1 MRLYG
6 VLTTLG
12 AAGAICLIA
21 THPAYAE
28 TSTGRSLLLAQQ
40 NKNKLII
47 ARGTPLLAT
56 QNKKALLA
64 KADEKQTSGVDDDK
78 AKPSS
83 APKDKSNETKPIE
96 QPTYAIVAAG
106 DSLASIAE
114 KYNTTWTRIFD
125 ANESLG
131 NPNAIDIGQKLRI
144 PSAEE
149 TLPDRSSA
157 VVAAQQAAVSSNAAT
172 PSARTSTV
180 TTRSYSSKPVNS
192 SSYYVGNGMWCTDYI
207 HSRRPDVAVYGNAGY
222 GWISSAQAAGKL
234 TGSAPRAGAVAV
246 TNGHV
251 AYVESVNSDGSY
263 TVSEM
268 GWNYRAGNYNKRT
281 VRPGTFGQFIY

>member
-40 NKNKLII
+40 NKNKLTI
-47 ARGTPLLAT
+47 ARRTPLLAT

-64 KADEKQTSGVDDDK
+64 KADEKQTSEVDDDK
-78 AKPSS
+78 TKKPASTPKGKSDEAKP
-83 APKDKSNETKPIE
+83 TE
-96 QPTYAIVAAG
+96 QPVYVVIAAG

-149 TLPDRSSA
+149 VLPDRLSA
-157 VVAAQQAAVSSNAAT
+157 IVAAQQAAASST

-180 TTRSYSSKPVNS
+180 TTRSYSSKPINS
-192 SSYYVGNGMWCTDYI
+192 SSYYVGNGMWCTDYV

-222 GWISSAQAAGKL
+222 GWISSAQAAGKS
-234 TGSAPRAGAVAV
+234 TGSAPRAGAVACCLRRV
-246 TNGHV
+246 G
-251 AYVESVNSDGSY
+251 
-263 TVSEM
+263 
-268 GWNYRAGNYNKRT
+268 
-281 VRPGTFGQFIY
+281 

>member
-40 NKNKLII
+40 NKNKLTI
-47 ARGTPLLAT
+47 ARRTPLLAT

-64 KADEKQTSGVDDDK
+64 KADEKQTGRVDDDK
-78 AKPSS
+78 TKKPPS
-83 APKDKSNETKPIE
+83 APKDKSNETKSIE
-96 QPTYAIVAAG
+96 QSTYAIVAAG

-125 ANESLG
+125 ANESLS
-131 NPNAIDIGQKLRI
+131 NPNTIDIGQKLRI

-149 TLPDRSSA
+149 VLPDRSSA
-157 VVAAQQAAVSSNAAT
+157 IVAAQQAAASST

-180 TTRSYSSKPVNS
+180 TTRSYSSKPINS
-192 SSYYVGNGMWCTDYI
+192 SSYYVGNGMWCTDYV

-222 GWISSAQAAGKL
+222 GWISSAQAAGKS

-251 AYVESVNSDGSY
+251 AYVESVNNDGSY

>member
-40 NKNKLII
+40 NKNKLTI
-47 ARGTPLLAT
+47 ARRTPLLAT

-78 AKPSS
+78 AKKPAST
-83 APKDKSNETKPIE
+83 PKGKSDEAKPTE
-96 QPTYAIVAAG
+96 QPIYVTVAAG

-131 NPNAIDIGQKLRI
+131 NPNTIDIGQKLRI

-157 VVAAQQAAVSSNAAT
+157 VVAAQQAAASSNAACLLY
-172 PSARTSTV
+172 TS
-180 TTRSYSSKPVNS
+180 
-192 SSYYVGNGMWCTDYI
+192 D
-207 HSRRPDVAVYGNAGY
+207 
-222 GWISSAQAAGKL
+222 AAD
-234 TGSAPRAGAVAV
+234 
-246 TNGHV
+246 
-251 AYVESVNSDGSY
+251 E
-263 TVSEM
+263 
-268 GWNYRAGNYNKRT
+268 
-281 VRPGTFGQFIY
+281 

>member
-40 NKNKLII
+40 NKNKLTI
-47 ARGTPLLAT
+47 AKKTPLLAT

-96 QPTYAIVAAG
+96 QSTYAIVAAG

-125 ANESLG
+125 ANESLS

-149 TLPDRSSA
+149 VLPDRSSA
-157 VVAAQQAAVSSNAAT
+157 IVAAQQAAASST

-180 TTRSYSSKPVNS
+180 TTRSYSSKPINS
-192 SSYYVGNGMWCTDYI
+192 SSYYVGNGMWCTDYV

-222 GWISSAQAAGKL
+222 GWISSAQAAGKS

-251 AYVESVNSDGSY
+251 AYVESVNNDGSY

>member
-6 VLTTLG
+6 VLTTIG

-40 NKNKLII
+40 HKNKLTI

-78 AKPSS
+78 AKKPSS
-83 APKDKSNETKPIE
+83 ALKDKSNETKPIE
-96 QPTYAIVAAG
+96 RPTYAIVAAG

-125 ANESLG
+125 ANESLS

-149 TLPDRSSA
+149 VLPDRSSA
-157 VVAAQQAAVSSNAAT
+157 IVA
-172 PSARTSTV
+172 
-180 TTRSYSSKPVNS
+180 
-192 SSYYVGNGMWCTDYI
+192 
-207 HSRRPDVAVYGNAGY
+207 
-222 GWISSAQAAGKL
+222 
-234 TGSAPRAGAVAV
+234 
-246 TNGHV
+246 
-251 AYVESVNSDGSY
+251 
-263 TVSEM
+263 
-268 GWNYRAGNYNKRT
+268 
-281 VRPGTFGQFIY
+281 

>member
-40 NKNKLII
+40 NKNKLTI
-47 ARGTPLLAT
+47 ARRTPLLAT

-78 AKPSS
+78 AKKPTS

-96 QPTYAIVAAG
+96 QSTYAIVAAG

-125 ANESLG
+125 ANESLS

-157 VVAAQQAAVSSNAAT
+157 VVTAQQAAASST
-172 PSARTSTV
+172 PSARTST
-180 TTRSYSSKPVNS
+180 
-192 SSYYVGNGMWCTDYI
+192 
-207 HSRRPDVAVYGNAGY
+207 
-222 GWISSAQAAGKL
+222 
-234 TGSAPRAGAVAV
+234 
-246 TNGHV
+246 
-251 AYVESVNSDGSY
+251 VNSDGSY

>member
-40 NKNKLII
+40 NKNKLTI
-47 ARGTPLLAT
+47 ARRTPLLAAHD
-56 QNKKALLA
+56 KKALLA
-64 KADEKQTSGVDDDK
+64 KADEKQTGRVDDDK
-78 AKPSS
+78 TKKPPS
-83 APKDKSNETKPIE
+83 APKDKSNETKSIE
-96 QPTYAIVAAG
+96 QSTYAIVAAG

-125 ANESLG
+125 ANESLS
-131 NPNAIDIGQKLRI
+131 NPNTIDIGQKLRI

-149 TLPDRSSA
+149 VLPDRSSA
-157 VVAAQQAAVSSNAAT
+157 IVAAQQAAASST
-172 PSARTSTV
+172 LSARTSTV
-180 TTRSYSSKPVNS
+180 TTRSYSSKPINS
-192 SSYYVGNGMWCTDYI
+192 SSYYVGNGMWCTDYV

-222 GWISSAQAAGKL
+222 GWISSAQAAGKS

-251 AYVESVNSDGSY
+251 AYVESVNNDGSY

>member
-40 NKNKLII
+40 NKNKLTI
-47 ARGTPLLAT
+47 ARRTPLLAA

-64 KADEKQTSGVDDDK
+64 KADEKQTGRVDDDK
-78 AKPSS
+78 TKKPSS

-96 QPTYAIVAAG
+96 QSTYAIVTAG
-106 DSLASIAE
+106 DSLASIAG

-125 ANESLG
+125 ANESLS
-131 NPNAIDIGQKLRI
+131 NPNTIDIGQKLRI

-149 TLPDRSSA
+149 VLPDRSSA
-157 VVAAQQAAVSSNAAT
+157 IVAAQQAAASST
-172 PSARTSTV
+172 LSARTSTV
-180 TTRSYSSKPVNS
+180 TTRSYSSKPINS
-192 SSYYVGNGMWCTDYI
+192 SSYYVGNGMWCTDYV

-222 GWISSAQAAGKL
+222 GWISSAQAAGKS

-251 AYVESVNSDGSY
+251 AYVESVNNDGSY

>member
-40 NKNKLII
+40 NKNKLTI
-47 ARGTPLLAT
+47 ARRTPLLAT

-78 AKPSS
+78 TKKPSS
-83 APKDKSNETKPIE
+83 APKGKSDEAKPTE
-96 QPTYAIVAAG
+96 QPIYVVVAAG

-125 ANESLG
+125 ANESLS
-131 NPNAIDIGQKLRI
+131 NPNTIDIGQKLRI

-149 TLPDRSSA
+149 VLPDRSSA
-157 VVAAQQAAVSSNAAT
+157 IVVAQQAATSST

-180 TTRSYSSKPVNS
+180 TTRSYSSKPINS
-192 SSYYVGNGMWCTDYI
+192 SSYYVGNGMWCTDYV

-222 GWISSAQAAGKL
+222 GWISSAQAAGKS
-234 TGSAPRAGAVAV
+234 TGSAPRTGAVAV

>member
-1 MRLYG
+1 MCLYG

-192 SSYYVGNGMWCTDYI
+192 SSYYVGNGMWCTDYV
-207 HSRRPDVAVYGNAGY
+207 HSRRQIG
-222 GWISSAQAAGKL
+222 
-234 TGSAPRAGAVAV
+234 RA
-246 TNGHV
+246 HV
-251 AYVESVNSDGSY
+251 
-263 TVSEM
+263 
-268 GWNYRAGNYNKRT
+268 
-281 VRPGTFGQFIY
+281 

>member
-12 AAGAICLIA
+12 IAVVALIMNTQTA
-21 THPAYAE
+21 HAE

-40 NKNKLII
+40 NKNKLTI
-47 ARGTPLLAT
+47 AKKTPLLAAHD
-56 QNKKALLA
+56 KKALLA
-64 KADEKQTSGVDDDK
+64 KVDEKQTSGVDDDK
-78 AKPSS
+78 AKKPTST
-83 APKDKSNETKPIE
+83 PKDKSNETKPIE
-96 QPTYAIVAAG
+96 QSTYAIVAAG

-125 ANESLG
+125 ANESLS
-131 NPNAIDIGQKLRI
+131 NPNTIDIGQKLRI

-149 TLPDRSSA
+149 VLPDRSSA
-157 VVAAQQAAVSSNAAT
+157 IVAAQQAAASSNAAA

-180 TTRSYSSKPVNS
+180 TTRSYSSKPINS
-192 SSYYVGNGMWCTDYI
+192 SSYYVGNGMWCTDYV

-222 GWISSAQAAGKL
+222 GWIS

>member
-40 NKNKLII
+40 NKNKLTI
-47 ARGTPLLAT
+47 AKKTPLLAAHD
-56 QNKKALLA
+56 KKALLA
-64 KADEKQTSGVDDDK
+64 KVDEKQTSGVDDDK
-78 AKPSS
+78 AKKPTST
-83 APKDKSNETKPIE
+83 PKDKSNETKPIE
-96 QPTYAIVAAG
+96 QSTYAIVAAG

-131 NPNAIDIGQKLRI
+131 NPNTIDIGQKLRI

-149 TLPDRSSA
+149 VLPDRSSA
-157 VVAAQQAAVSSNAAT
+157 IVAALC
-172 PSARTSTV
+172 
-180 TTRSYSSKPVNS
+180 RSEERR
-192 SSYYVGNGMWCTDYI
+192 VGKECR
-207 HSRRPDVAVYGNAGY
+207 SRWSPY
-222 GWISSAQAAGKL
+222 
-234 TGSAPRAGAVAV
+234 
-246 TNGHV
+246 H
-251 AYVESVNSDGSY
+251 
-263 TVSEM
+263 
-268 GWNYRAGNYNKRT
+268 
-281 VRPGTFGQFIY
+281 

>member
-1 MRLYG
+1 MRLHG

-40 NKNKLII
+40 NKNKLTI
-47 ARGTPLLAT
+47 ARRTPLLAT

-78 AKPSS
+78 AIKTSS
-83 APKDKSNETKPIE
+83 APKGKSDETKPTE
-96 QPTYAIVAAG
+96 QPIYVVVAAG

-125 ANESLG
+125 ANESLS
-131 NPNAIDIGQKLRI
+131 NPNTIDIGQKLRI

-149 TLPDRSSA
+149 VLPDRLSA
-157 VVAAQQAAVSSNAAT
+157 IVAAQQAAASST
-172 PSARTSTV
+172 LSARTSTV
-180 TTRSYSSKPVNS
+180 TTRSYSSKPINS
-192 SSYYVGNGMWCTDYI
+192 SSYYVGNGMWCTDYV

-222 GWISSAQAAGKL
+222 GWISSAQAAGKS

>member
-21 THPAYAE
+21 AHPAYAE

-40 NKNKLII
+40 NKNKLTI
-47 ARGTPLLAT
+47 ARRTLLLAT

-78 AKPSS
+78 AKKPTST
-83 APKDKSNETKPIE
+83 PKNKSNETKPIE
-96 QPTYAIVAAG
+96 QSTYAIVAAG

-125 ANESLG
+125 ANESLS

-149 TLPDRSSA
+149 VLPDRSSA
-157 VVAAQQAAVSSNAAT
+157 IVAAQQAAASST

-180 TTRSYSSKPVNS
+180 TTRSYSSKPINS
-192 SSYYVGNGMWCTDYI
+192 SSYYVGNGMWCTDYV

-222 GWISSAQAAGKL
+222 GWISSAQAAGKS

-251 AYVESVNSDGSY
+251 AYVESVNNDGSY

>member
-6 VLTTLG
+6 VLTTIG

-40 NKNKLII
+40 NKNKLTIV
-47 ARGTPLLAT
+47 RGTPLLAT

-78 AKPSS
+78 AKKPSS

-96 QPTYAIVAAG
+96 QSTYAIVAAG

-131 NPNAIDIGQKLRI
+131 NPNTIDIGQKLRI

-149 TLPDRSSA
+149 VLPDRSSA
-157 VVAAQQAAVSSNAAT
+157 IVAAQQAA
-172 PSARTSTV
+172 
-180 TTRSYSSKPVNS
+180 
-192 SSYYVGNGMWCTDYI
+192 
-207 HSRRPDVAVYGNAGY
+207 
-222 GWISSAQAAGKL
+222 AQA
-234 TGSAPRAGAVAV
+234 SATQPENPDADPRQAILACSADGVEFWRGGVLFNGAWQ
-246 TNGHV
+246 
-251 AYVESVNSDGSY
+251 
-263 TVSEM
+263 TV
-268 GWNYRAGNYNKRT
+268 YRAEVGEEAWQRIVNEPRLRIKSADEY
-281 VRPGTFGQFIY
+281 GA

>member
-40 NKNKLII
+40 NKNKLTI
-47 ARGTPLLAT
+47 ARRTPLLAT

-64 KADEKQTSGVDDDK
+64 KADEKQTGRVDDDK
-78 AKPSS
+78 TKKPPS
-83 APKDKSNETKPIE
+83 APKDKSNETKSIE
-96 QPTYAIVAAG
+96 QSTYAIVAAG

-125 ANESLG
+125 ANESLS
-131 NPNAIDIGQKLRI
+131 NPNTIDIGQKLRI

-157 VVAAQQAAVSSNAAT
+157 VVAAQQAAASST
-172 PSARTSTV
+172 LSARTSTV
-180 TTRSYSSKPVNS
+180 TTRSYSSKPINS
-192 SSYYVGNGMWCTDYI
+192 SSYYVGNGMWCTDYV

-222 GWISSAQAAGKL
+222 GWISSAQAAGKS

-251 AYVESVNSDGSY
+251 AYVESVNNDGSY

-268 GWNYRAGNYNKRT
+268 GWNYRAGNYNKRI

>member
-40 NKNKLII
+40 NKNKLTI
-47 ARGTPLLAT
+47 ARRTPLLAT

-64 KADEKQTSGVDDDK
+64 KTDEKQTSGVDDDK
-78 AKPSS
+78 AKKPTST
-83 APKDKSNETKPIE
+83 PKDKSNETKSIE
-96 QPTYAIVAAG
+96 QSTYAIVAAG

-125 ANESLG
+125 ANESLS
-131 NPNAIDIGQKLRI
+131 NPNTIDIGQKLRI
-144 PSAEE
+144 PNAEE
-149 TLPDRSSA
+149 VLPDRSSA
-157 VVAAQQAAVSSNAAT
+157 IVAAQQAAASST
-172 PSARTSTV
+172 PSTRTSTV
-180 TTRSYSSKPVNS
+180 TTRSYSSKPINS
-192 SSYYVGNGMWCTDYI
+192 SSYYVGNGMWCTDYV

-222 GWISSAQAAGKL
+222 GWISSAQAAGKS

-251 AYVESVNSDGSY
+251 AYVESVNNDGSY

>member
-40 NKNKLII
+40 NKNKLTI
-47 ARGTPLLAT
+47 ARRTPLLAT

-64 KADEKQTSGVDDDK
+64 KADEKQTSEVDDDK
-78 AKPSS
+78 TKKPVSTPKGKSDEAKP
-83 APKDKSNETKPIE
+83 TE
-96 QPTYAIVAAG
+96 QPVYVVIAAG

-125 ANESLG
+125 ANESLS
-131 NPNAIDIGQKLRI
+131 NPNTIDIGQKLRI

-149 TLPDRSSA
+149 VLPDRLSA
-157 VVAAQQAAVSSNAAT
+157 IVAAQQAAASST
-172 PSARTSTV
+172 LSTRTSTV
-180 TTRSYSSKPVNS
+180 TTRSYSSKPINS
-192 SSYYVGNGMWCTDYI
+192 SSYYVGNGMWCTDYV

-222 GWISSAQAAGKL
+222 GWISSAQAAGKS

>member
-12 AAGAICLIA
+12 VAGAICLIA

-40 NKNKLII
+40 NKNKLTI
-47 ARGTPLLAT
+47 ARRTPLLAT

-64 KADEKQTSGVDDDK
+64 KTDEKQTGRVDDDK
-78 AKPSS
+78 TKKPSS

-96 QPTYAIVAAG
+96 QSTYAIVTAG

-125 ANESLG
+125 ANESLS
-131 NPNAIDIGQKLRI
+131 NPNTIDIGQKLRI

-149 TLPDRSSA
+149 VLPDRSSA
-157 VVAAQQAAVSSNAAT
+157 IVAAQQAAASST

-180 TTRSYSSKPVNS
+180 TTRSYS
-192 SSYYVGNGMWCTDYI
+192 
-207 HSRRPDVAVYGNAGY
+207 
-222 GWISSAQAAGKL
+222 
-234 TGSAPRAGAVAV
+234 
-246 TNGHV
+246 
-251 AYVESVNSDGSY
+251 
-263 TVSEM
+263 
-268 GWNYRAGNYNKRT
+268 
-281 VRPGTFGQFIY
+281 

>member
-40 NKNKLII
+40 NKNKLTI
-47 ARGTPLLAT
+47 ARRTPLLAT

-64 KADEKQTSGVDDDK
+64 KADEKQTGRVDDDK
-78 AKPSS
+78 AKKSAS
-83 APKDKSNETKPIE
+83 APKDKSDETKPTE
-96 QPTYAIVAAG
+96 QPIYVVVAAG

-125 ANESLG
+125 ANESLS
-131 NPNAIDIGQKLRI
+131 NPNTIDIGQKLRI

-149 TLPDRSSA
+149 VLPDRSSA
-157 VVAAQQAAVSSNAAT
+157 IVAAQQAAASST
-172 PSARTSTV
+172 LSARTSTV
-180 TTRSYSSKPVNS
+180 TTRSYSSKPINS
-192 SSYYVGNGMWCTDYI
+192 SSYYVGNGMWCTDYV

-222 GWISSAQAAGKL
+222 GWISSAQAAGKS

-281 VRPGTFGQFIY
+281 VRPGAFGQFIY

>member
-12 AAGAICLIA
+12 VAGAICLIA
-21 THPAYAE
+21 AHPAYAE

-40 NKNKLII
+40 NKNKLTI
-47 ARGTPLLAT
+47 ARRTPLLAT

-64 KADEKQTSGVDDDK
+64 KADEKQTSGVDDNK
-78 AKPSS
+78 ANPSS

-192 SSYYVGNGMWCTDYI
+192 SSYYVGNGMWCTDYV

-222 GWISSAQAAGKL
+222 GWISSAQA
-234 TGSAPRAGAVAV
+234 
-246 TNGHV
+246 
-251 AYVESVNSDGSY
+251 
-263 TVSEM
+263 
-268 GWNYRAGNYNKRT
+268 
-281 VRPGTFGQFIY
+281 VR

>member
-40 NKNKLII
+40 NKNKLTI
-47 ARGTPLLAT
+47 ARRTPLLAT

-64 KADEKQTSGVDDDK
+64 KADEKQTGRVDDDK
-78 AKPSS
+78 TKKPPS
-83 APKDKSNETKPIE
+83 APKDKSNETKSIE
-96 QPTYAIVAAG
+96 QSTYAIVAAG

-125 ANESLG
+125 ANESLS
-131 NPNAIDIGQKLRI
+131 NPNTIDIGQKLRI

-157 VVAAQQAAVSSNAAT
+157 VVAAQQAAASST
-172 PSARTSTV
+172 LSARTSTV
-180 TTRSYSSKPVNS
+180 TTRSYSSKPINS
-192 SSYYVGNGMWCTDYI
+192 SSYYVGNGMWCTDYV

-222 GWISSAQAAGKL
+222 GWISSAQAAGKS

-251 AYVESVNSDGSY
+251 AYVESVNNDGSY

>member
-40 NKNKLII
+40 NKNKLTI
-47 ARGTPLLAT
+47 ARRTPLLAT

-64 KADEKQTSGVDDDK
+64 KADEKQTGRVDDDK
-78 AKPSS
+78 TKKPSS

-96 QPTYAIVAAG
+96 QSTYAIVTAG

-114 KYNTTWTRIFD
+114 KYNTTWMRIFD
-125 ANESLG
+125 ANESLS
-131 NPNAIDIGQKLRI
+131 NPNTIDIGQKLRI

-157 VVAAQQAAVSSNAAT
+157 VVAAQQAAASST
-172 PSARTSTV
+172 LSARTSTV
-180 TTRSYSSKPVNS
+180 TTRSYSSKPINS
-192 SSYYVGNGMWCTDYI
+192 SSYYVGNGMWCTDYV

-222 GWISSAQAAGKL
+222 GWISSAQAAGKS
-234 TGSAPRAGAVAV
+234 TGSAPRDGAVAV